1 MVNTLPHLL
10 PHLKD
15 INILNDQP
23 RMAEVAAGRSL
34 KQEQIYIFYVTLL
47 ELQKVLE
54 NTMKKPGLP
63 PDLTEILEEAG
74 VHNMEL
80 IKFFFKHLVR
90 TDREKDSRSVL
101 DQKDRRSFARHFG
114 FLRQVFPFL

>member
-15 INILNDQP
+15 VNILKDQP
-23 RMAEVAAGRSL
+23 RMSEVGAGRSL

-54 NTMKKPGLP
+54 KTMAKAGLP
-63 PDLTEILEEAG
+63 RDLSKVLEEAES
-74 VHNMEL
+74 HNLEL

-90 TDREKDSRSVL
+90 TDREENAESIL